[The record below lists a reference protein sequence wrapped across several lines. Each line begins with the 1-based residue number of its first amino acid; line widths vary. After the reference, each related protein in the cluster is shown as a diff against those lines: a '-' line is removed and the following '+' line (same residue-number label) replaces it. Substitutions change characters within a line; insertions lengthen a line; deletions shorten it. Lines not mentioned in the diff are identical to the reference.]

1 MIGRFLLFLL
11 WFLVWS
17 CLSWPPDTRDIIT
30 GVFVSLFVT
39 FMTAGMPVEKSRSLK
54 SPVCCLWF
62 FYYILVF
69 VWECV
74 KANID
79 VAYRVVHPALPIRPG
94 TVKVRTSLRS
104 DIGLTF
110 LANSVTLTPGT
121 TSIDIDKDNGILY
134 VHRLYIADDGKDASA
149 GLAVVEK
156 FEKILKKI
164 FE

>member
-1 MIGRFLLFLL
+1 M
-11 WFLVWS
+11 
-17 CLSWPPDTRDIIT
+17 
-30 GVFVSLFVT
+30 FVT